1 MKSKRTSKTQS
12 VSKGGFET
20 DQPLRI
26 GVRYRFVTKEPGMP
40 EVSREGYL
48 IRERD
53 EGYYVLPL
61 ANTFFVPLVDVI
73 EVNQV
78 LE

>member
-1 MKSKRTSKTQS
+1 MKSRPKQKMSS
-12 VSKGGFET
+12 VQKGGFET

-26 GVRYRFVTKEPGMP
+26 GVRYRFVSKEPGMP
-40 EVSREGYL
+40 EVTREGYL

-61 ANTFFVPLVDVI
+61 AKTFFVPLGDVI